1 MAWLRP
7 NNHGAAAMARIVA
20 TMRIF
25 PETRAL
31 LEPLGSVAH
40 PAGDEPWSAPELRA
54 HLAEAEAVMA
64 FMTDRV
70 DQAFLDA
77 APRLKVLACALK
89 GADNIDLAACRAR
102 GVAVSLVQ
110 DLLTAPTAEL
120 AVALV
125 LGLARQLRAADA
137 AVRAGFQGWR
147 PQFYG
152 LGLAGARVTIL
163 GLGRLGAAIALRLA
177 PFGCILSGMDPGGGL
192 PGVPARPLAT
202 ALADADIVI
211 AALPLHA
218 ATRGLVDARA
228 LALMPRGAL
237 LVNIGRGSTVDEAA
251 VLAALESG
259 QLGGFAADVFGM
271 EDWALPDRP
280 AEIAPA
286 LLAHPATLFT
296 PHIGSA
302 TLAARRAIEAAAA
315 ANIAA
320 GLAGHP
326 LRDAVD

>member
-1 MAWLRP
+1 
-7 NNHGAAAMARIVA
+7 MARILA

-25 PETRAL
+25 PQTRAL

-40 PAGDEPWSAPELRA
+40 PAGDEPWSPTELRG

-70 DQAFLDA
+70 DAAWLET

-102 GVAVSLVQ
+102 GVAVSLVP

-120 AVALV
+120 AVALL
-125 LGLARQLRAADA
+125 LGLARQLRPADA

-152 LGLAGARVTIL
+152 LGLQGARVAIL
-163 GLGRLGAAIALRLA
+163 GLGRLGAAIAARLA
-177 PFGCILSGMDPGGGL
+177 PFGCILHGMDPAGGL
-192 PGVPARPLAT
+192 PDVPALPLA
-202 ALADADIVI
+202 AAMADADAVVV
-211 AALPLHA
+211 ALPLTP
-218 ATRGLVDARA
+218 ATRGLVDAAA
-228 LALMPRGAL
+228 LALLPPGAL

-251 VLAALESG
+251 VLAALRSG
-259 QLGGFAADVFGM
+259 RLGGYAADVFGM
-271 EDWALPDRP
+271 EDWALADRP
-280 AEIAPA
+280 AGIASE

-315 ANIAA
+315 ANIAD
-320 GLAGHP
+320 GLAGLP
-326 LRDAVD
+326 LRDAVA